1 MLNDLIIPAKDL
13 AVVKTYQGTENQIGY
28 HLKKRIWNLKNLPN
42 VAILGIPEGRGSKG
56 EELSMSPELIRTHLY
71 SLAAFPSTAN
81 IVDLGDIKCGATLKD
96 TYAAVKLVAEEL
108 SGLNIRLLILG
119 GSQEL
124 TVPLLHGFEKEELGL
139 VLVDDRIDNRQNEVA
154 SADEFFINN
163 LPDRTAVTLLA
174 GQSYFIG
181 EQWQDLLAE
190 GTNGALLTLGEIRAD
205 YKEIEPLIRRA
216 DLVSF
221 DFGALKVA
229 EAPGQ
234 YNISPNGL
242 TGEEACQIAWYAGL
256 ATNPAWFALF
266 GYYSPN
272 DPASLGAMMA
282 AQISWYFIHGAT
294 KKIDEEPI
302 EEATNFEQFVLDI
315 EGLDEPVTFL
325 VHPIS
330 QRWWMEVP
338 SEDCTLFPVR
348 IPCSHKDYLKACNN
362 EISEK
367 WWSYFNKI

>member
-1 MLNDLIIPAKDL
+1 MLNDLIVPAKDL
-13 AVVKTYQGTENQIGY
+13 AVVKTYKGGETQLGY
-28 HLKKRIWNLKNLPN
+28 HLKKQTWNLKSLPD
-42 VAILGIPEGRGSKG
+42 VAILGIPEGRGSAGKQST
-56 EELSMSPELIRTHLY
+56 ESPEHIRRQLY
-71 SLAAFPSTAN
+71 TLATFPSTVKL
-81 IVDLGDIKCGATLKD
+81 VDLGDIKCGATVKD

-108 SGLNIRLLILG
+108 SALNIRLLILG

-124 TVPLLHGFEKEELGL
+124 TVPLLHGFQKEELAL
-139 VLVDDRIDNRQNEVA
+139 VLVDDRIDNAEHEGA
-154 SADEFFINN
+154 HADEFFINN

-181 EQWQDLLAE
+181 EQWHDLLAE
-190 GTNGALLTLGEIRAD
+190 GTNGSLLTLGEIRAD
-205 YKEIEPLIRRA
+205 YKEIEPLIRMA

-234 YNISPNGL
+234 YRISPNGL
-242 TGEEACQIAWYAGL
+242 TGEEACQIAWYTGL
-256 ATNPAWFALF
+256 ATTPAWFALF

-282 AQISWYFIHGAT
+282 AQIGWYFIHGAT
-294 KKIDEEPI
+294 KKLDDEPI

-315 EGLDEPVTFL
+315 EGLDESVTFL

-338 SEDCTLFPVR
+338 SEDCVLYPVR
-348 IPCSHKDYLKACNN
+348 IPCSRKDYLKACNN

>member
-1 MLNDLIIPAKDL
+1 MLNDLIIPAKEL
-13 AVVKTYQGTENQIGY
+13 AVVKTFQGDENQLGY
-28 HLKKRIWNLKNLPN
+28 HLKKQTWNLKKLPD

-56 EELSMSPELIRTHLY
+56 EELSTSPELIRTHLY
-71 SLAAFPSTAN
+71 SLAAFPSTVKL
-81 IVDLGDIKCGATLKD
+81 VDLGDIKCGATVKD

-139 VLVDDRIDNRQNEVA
+139 VLVDDRIDNIENEGA
-154 SADEFFINN
+154 AADEFFINN

-205 YKEIEPLIRRA
+205 YKEIEPLIRMA

-234 YNISPNGL
+234 YRISPNGL

-256 ATNPAWFALF
+256 ATTPAWFALF

-272 DPASLGAMMA
+272 DPATLGAMMA

-294 KKIDEEPI
+294 KKLDDEPVD
-302 EEATNFEQFVLDI
+302 EATNFEQFVLDI

-338 SEDCTLFPVR
+338 SEDCTLFPIR
-348 IPCSHKDYLKACNN
+348 IPCSRKDYLKACNN

-367 WWSYFNKI
+367 WWSYFNKS